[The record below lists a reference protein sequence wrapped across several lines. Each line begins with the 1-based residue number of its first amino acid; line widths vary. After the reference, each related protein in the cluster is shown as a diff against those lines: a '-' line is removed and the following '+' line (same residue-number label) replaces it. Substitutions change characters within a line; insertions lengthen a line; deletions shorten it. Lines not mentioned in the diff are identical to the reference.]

1 MWKRPAPAVSVE
13 GHPHGN
19 GRRLNVEPH
28 NRRASLIEG
37 GASECDAGAP
47 FVEEQYRRRL
57 VPLVIARSPA
67 PFACW

>member
-1 MWKRPAPAVSVE
+1 VLWKRPAPAVSVE

-19 GRRLNVEPH
+19 GRRLNVAPH

-47 FVEEQYRRRL
+47 FVENQHWRL
-57 VPLVIARSPA
+57 RGADRLANA
-67 PFACW
+67 PERAS